1 MESRNV
7 AIAALVLRL
16 SLGAMFLAHGL
27 TKVLVFTP
35 AGTVAFFASLGIPA
49 VFAWLTMLAEVGG
62 GILLI
67 AGVQVRWVALL
78 QLPVLLG
85 ALVVHSGNGWMFS
98 NANGGW
104 EFPAFWV
111 VAQVIL
117 ALLGDGAAALWPSI
131 GLKRDA
137 ARL

>member
-1 MESRNV
+1 MGMITRDDV
-7 AIAALVLRL
+7 VLAL
-16 SLGAMFLAHGL
+16 SNSGS
-27 TKVLVFTP
+27 T
-35 AGTVAFFASLGIPA
+35 
-49 VFAWLTMLAEVGG
+49 AEIVTLLKQA
-62 GILLI
+62 GILLL

-85 ALVVHSGNGWMFS
+85 ALVVHGGNGWMFS

-104 EFPAFWV
+104 EFPAFWA

-131 GLKRDA
+131 SFKRDA